1 VETADGKIDDAL
13 RTFETCFS
21 FSRHVGHGQSLI
33 NNLVG
38 IACAAEAEYALGELV
53 QRPDAPNLYW
63 VLTDLPRPLVD
74 VRLGNEFEQRVWEM
88 DFPEL
93 AAPETNRSESEWKA
107 ILARICDYVNRA
119 SRTEAPAKHLNL
131 DPATI
136 VTKSLPAARKYLT
149 EHGWS
154 QAQVQSMSPE
164 QMAVLAIS
172 AEFHEYRDDCFKA
185 INLPFPEAMQFFNQS
200 VAKLNAAA
208 PTEAVQ
214 IARLFLPPV
223 RHSRL
228 AAASLQRTFDMLRT
242 IEALRLH
249 AAANE
254 GRLPDRL
261 EDVREASI
269 PRDALTGKQFE
280 YRRDGDSATL
290 ISRVPEDLRPHDS
303 IRYKITIR
311 K

>member
-1 VETADGKIDDAL
+1 
-13 RTFETCFS
+13 
-21 FSRHVGHGQSLI
+21 
-33 NNLVG
+33 VG
-38 IACAAEAEYALGELV
+38 IACAAEAEHALGELI

-74 VRLGNEFEQRVWEM
+74 VRIGNEFEQRVWEF

-93 AAPETNRSESEWKA
+93 VAAETTRSESEWKVV
-107 ILARICDYVNRA
+107 LARICDYVNRA
-119 SRTEAPAKHLNL
+119 SRVESDAAKHLNL
-131 DPATI
+131 DPSTI
-136 VTKSLPAARKYLT
+136 VANSLPAAKKYLS

-154 QAQVQSMSPE
+154 QGQVQSMSPE
-164 QMAVLAIS
+164 QTAVLAIS

-185 INLPFPEAMQFFNQS
+185 INLPLPEAMQFFNQS
-200 VAKLNAAA
+200 VAKLNAAT

-223 RHSRL
+223 KHSRL
-228 AAASLQRTFDMLRT
+228 AAASLERMFDMLRT
-242 IEALRLH
+242 IEALRLYGS
-249 AAANE
+249 ANE

-261 EDVREASI
+261 EDVHEASI
-269 PRDALTGKQFE
+269 PKDALTGKPFE

-290 ISRVPEDLRPHDS
+290 ISRMPEDLRLTGS
-303 IRYKITIR
+303 IRYKVTIR